1 MLTVL
6 EAIKLSTDYLE
17 KKGVES
23 ARTNSE
29 LLLAEI
35 LNCKRLELYL
45 AFDKPLSEEEV
56 IAYREYLKK
65 RGMRIPLQYILG
77 YVDFYGYKFIVD
89 QNVLIPRPETE
100 LLVEQ
105 VIKDNSAAGELRILD
120 IGSGCGNISIVIADK
135 MFNSDVTGIDIS
147 EKAILIS
154 EKNRDALLKKN
165 NLNFLKFDILNDDI
179 EVLGK
184 FDLVVSNPPYI
195 SLEDYNGLEPEL
207 KNYEPKISLTDN
219 SDGLT
224 FYKKI
229 ISVSKK
235 ILNPKGQLYFE
246 IGKGQ
251 YKFITGMMIENGF
264 SNLKIIKDYSG
275 IERII
280 KGELL

>member
-1 MLTVL
+1 MTVL
-6 EAIKLSTDYLE
+6 ESIKLSTTFLE

-23 ARTNSE
+23 PRANAE

-45 AFDKPLSEEEV
+45 SFDKPLKENE
-56 IAYREYLKK
+56 INDYREFLRK

-77 YVDFYGYKFIVD
+77 YVDFYGYKFFVD
-89 QNVLIPRPETE
+89 ENVLIPRPETE

-105 VIKDNSAAGELRILD
+105 IINDNSNKNKLRILD
-120 IGSGCGNISIVIADK
+120 IGSGCGNISIVLADK
-135 MFNSDVTGIDIS
+135 LIDSDVIGIDIS
-147 EKAILIS
+147 VAAIRVS
-154 EKNRDALLKKN
+154 ERNRDASLKKE
-165 NLNFLKFDILNDDI
+165 NLNFIKFDILNDDV
-179 EVLGK
+179 ESLGK

-195 SLEDYNGLEPEL
+195 SLNDYNELEPEL
-207 KNYEPKISLTDN
+207 KNYEPKISLTDD

-229 ISVSKK
+229 ISVSKQL
-235 ILNPKGQLYFE
+235 LNTNGQIYFE

-251 YKFITGMMIENGF
+251 HNFINELMIENGF

-275 IERII
+275 VERII

>member
-1 MLTVL
+1 MTVL
-6 EAIKLSTDYLE
+6 ESIKLSTTFLE

-23 ARTNSE
+23 PRANAE
-29 LLLAEI
+29 LLLAEV

-45 AFDKPLSEEEV
+45 SFDKPLKENE
-56 IAYREYLKK
+56 INDYREFLRK

-77 YVDFYGYKFIVD
+77 YVDFYGYKFFVD
-89 QNVLIPRPETE
+89 ENVLIPRPETE

-105 VIKDNSAAGELRILD
+105 IIIDNSNKNKLRILD
-120 IGSGCGNISIVIADK
+120 IGSGCGNISIILADK
-135 MFNSDVTGIDIS
+135 LIDTDVIGIDIS
-147 EKAILIS
+147 EAAIIVS
-154 EKNRDALLKKN
+154 EKNRDASLKKE
-165 NLNFLKFDILNDDI
+165 NLNFIKFDILNDDV
-179 EVLGK
+179 ENLGK

-195 SLEDYNGLEPEL
+195 SLKDYNGLEPEL
-207 KNYEPKISLTDN
+207 KNYEPKISLTDD

-229 ISVSKK
+229 ISVSKQL
-235 ILNPKGQLYFE
+235 LNTNGQIYFE

-251 YKFITGMMIENGF
+251 HNFINELMIENGF

-275 IERII
+275 VERII

>member
-6 EAIKLSTDYLE
+6 EAIKLSTAYLE
-17 KKGVES
+17 QKGVES
-23 ARTNSE
+23 ARINAE

-35 LNCKRLELYL
+35 LKCKRLELYL
-45 AFDKPLSEEEV
+45 AFDKPLSENEV
-56 IAYREYLKK
+56 KTYREFLKK

-77 YVDFYGYKFIVD
+77 YVDFYGYKLFVD
-89 QNVLIPRPETE
+89 QSVLIPRPETE

-105 VIKDNSAAGELRILD
+105 IIKNNSGAGKLRILD

-135 MFNSDVTGIDIS
+135 LPDSDVTGIDIS
-147 EKAILIS
+147 EEAIAIS
-154 EKNRDALLKKN
+154 EKNRNTLLKKN
-165 NLNFLKFDILNDDI
+165 NLNFLKFDILNDNI
-179 EVLGK
+179 ETLGR
-184 FDLVVSNPPYI
+184 FDLAVSNPPYI
-195 SLEDYNGLEPEL
+195 SLEDYNELEPEL

-229 ISVSKK
+229 IFISRHL
-235 ILNPKGQLYFE
+235 LNSGGQIYFE

-251 YKFITGMMIENGF
+251 HKFITEMMIENGF
-264 SNLKIIKDYSG
+264 SNLQIIKDYSG

>member
-1 MLTVL
+1 MTVL
-6 EAIKLSTDYLE
+6 ESIKLSTTFLE

-23 ARTNSE
+23 PRANAE

-45 AFDKPLSEEEV
+45 SFDKPLKENE
-56 IAYREYLKK
+56 INDYRESLRK

-77 YVDFYGYKFIVD
+77 YVDFYGYKFFVD
-89 QNVLIPRPETE
+89 ENVLIPRPETE

-105 VIKDNSAAGELRILD
+105 IISDNSNKNKLRILD
-120 IGSGCGNISIVIADK
+120 IGSGCGNISIVLADK
-135 MFNSDVTGIDIS
+135 LINSDVIGIDIS
-147 EKAILIS
+147 EGAIIVS
-154 EKNRDALLKKN
+154 EKNRDRLLKKE
-165 NLNFLKFDILNDDI
+165 NLNFIKFDILNDDV
-179 EVLGK
+179 ESLGK

-195 SLEDYNGLEPEL
+195 SLKDYNELEPEL
-207 KNYEPKISLTDN
+207 KNYEPKISLTDD

-229 ISVSKK
+229 ISVSKQL
-235 ILNPKGQLYFE
+235 LNTNGQIYFE

-251 YKFITGMMIENGF
+251 HNFINELMIENGF

>member
-6 EAIKLSTDYLE
+6 EAIKLSTAYLE
-17 KKGVES
+17 QKGVES
-23 ARTNSE
+23 ARINAE

-35 LNCKRLELYL
+35 LKCKRLELYL
-45 AFDKPLSEEEV
+45 AFDKPLSENEV
-56 IAYREYLKK
+56 KTYREFLKK

-77 YVDFYGYKFIVD
+77 YVDFYGYKLFVD
-89 QNVLIPRPETE
+89 QSVLIPRPETE

-105 VIKDNSAAGELRILD
+105 IIKNNSGAGKLRILD

-135 MFNSDVTGIDIS
+135 LPDSDVTGIDIS
-147 EKAILIS
+147 EEAIAIS
-154 EKNRDALLKKN
+154 EKNRNTLLKKN
-165 NLNFLKFDILNDDI
+165 NLNFLKFDILNDNI
-179 EVLGK
+179 ETLGR
-184 FDLVVSNPPYI
+184 FDLAVSNPPYI
-195 SLEDYNGLEPEL
+195 SLEDYNELEPEL

-229 ISVSKK
+229 IFISKHL
-235 ILNPKGQLYFE
+235 LNSGGQIYFE

-251 YKFITGMMIENGF
+251 HKFITEMMIENGF
-264 SNLKIIKDYSG
+264 SNLQIIKDYSG

>member
-1 MLTVL
+1 MMTVL

-23 ARTNSE
+23 ARTNAE

-35 LNCKRLELYL
+35 LKCKRLELYL
-45 AFDKPLSEEEV
+45 SFDKPLNENEV
-56 IAYREYLKK
+56 NDYRELLRK
-65 RGMRIPLQYILG
+65 RGLRIPLQYLLG
-77 YVDFYGYKFIVD
+77 YVDFYDYKLIVD
-89 QNVLIPRPETE
+89 ENILIPRPETE

-105 VIKDNSAAGELRILD
+105 IIKDNSAKSKLRILD
-120 IGSGCGNISIVIADK
+120 IGSGCGNISIVLADK
-135 MFNSDVTGIDIS
+135 LINSDVIGIDIS
-147 EKAILIS
+147 EGAINTS
-154 EKNRDALLKKN
+154 EKNRDTLLKNK
-165 NLNFLKFDILNDDI
+165 NLNFIKFDILNDDI
-179 EVLGK
+179 KSLGK

-195 SLEDYNGLEPEL
+195 SLKDYYELEPEL
-207 KNYEPKISLTDN
+207 KNYEPKISLTDD

-229 ISVSKK
+229 ISVSRQL
-235 ILNPKGQLYFE
+235 LNTKGQIYFE

-251 YKFITGMMIENGF
+251 HNFINELMIENGF
-264 SNLKIIKDYSG
+264 SNLKITKDYSG

>member
-1 MLTVL
+1 MTVL
-6 EAIKLSTDYLE
+6 ESIKLSTTFLE

-23 ARTNSE
+23 PRANAE

-45 AFDKPLSEEEV
+45 SFDKPLKENE
-56 IAYREYLKK
+56 INDYREFLRK

-77 YVDFYGYKFIVD
+77 YVDFFGYKFFVD
-89 QNVLIPRPETE
+89 ENVLIPRPETE

-105 VIKDNSAAGELRILD
+105 IINDNFNKNKLRILD
-120 IGSGCGNISIVIADK
+120 IGSGCGNISIILANKLIETNVI
-135 MFNSDVTGIDIS
+135 GIDVS
-147 EKAILIS
+147 EGAIRVS
-154 EKNRDALLKKN
+154 EKNRDRLLKKE
-165 NLNFLKFDILNDDI
+165 NLNFIKFDILNDDV
-179 EVLGK
+179 ESLGK

-195 SLEDYNGLEPEL
+195 SLKDYNELEPEL
-207 KNYEPKISLTDN
+207 KNYEPKISLTDD

-229 ISVSKK
+229 ISVSKQL
-235 ILNPKGQLYFE
+235 LNTNGQIYFE

-251 YKFITGMMIENGF
+251 HNFINELMIENGF